1 MKNTHYDSNRCK
13 SKFTLH
19 CCMCAQSCAPIVA
32 NYFINLNLKFQ
43 RTLRASLDLP
53 GDKKYD
59 DI

>member
-1 MKNTHYDSNRCK
+1 MIQIDASRNLPYTVS
-13 SKFTLH
+13 
-19 CCMCAQSCAPIVA
+19 QSCAPIVA